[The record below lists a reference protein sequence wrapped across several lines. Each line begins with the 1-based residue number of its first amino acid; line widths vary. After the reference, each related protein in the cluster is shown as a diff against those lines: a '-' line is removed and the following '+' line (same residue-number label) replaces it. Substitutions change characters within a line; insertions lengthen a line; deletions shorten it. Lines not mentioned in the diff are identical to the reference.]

1 MLETFEPF
9 INAVLM
15 TMIQGCKHLDLS
27 WLMLFVLEM
36 WLSIYKCRSY
46 KLEFLWV
53 NSNLEA

>member
-15 TMIQGCKHLDLS
+15 TMIQGCKHPDLS

-53 NSNLEA
+53 NSNLQA